1 MGNMMGRKAAKAK
14 RIRTSGHVHEYLLDP
29 VRKRP
34 RTSQSSRDAR
44 YIMSLCQQ
52 GRSATMQDLNKAGQ
66 EEEEPPPFPDAPLPR
81 WQSRWEVE
89 MRPDP
94 RDVTTMLKSKT
105 TLKPWKSMP
114 LPTTEEAASTR
125 KTTPTNSRNVS
136 RRGRRRKTRNDRRA
150 GIGSARTF
158 LTDVEDSEKFERI
171 SVTSCSIDGFKM
183 LYKNDARMESM
194 FDMTSKLWHIEPKKR
209 NMKWFLADTH
219 HMKEQNPSEVVP
231 RSVKPY
237 TSIIKT
243 IGHHRPTAIQQT
255 IIEEE

>member
-44 YIMSLCQQ
+44 YIMSLCQ
-52 GRSATMQDLNKAGQ
+52 
-66 EEEEPPPFPDAPLPR
+66 R